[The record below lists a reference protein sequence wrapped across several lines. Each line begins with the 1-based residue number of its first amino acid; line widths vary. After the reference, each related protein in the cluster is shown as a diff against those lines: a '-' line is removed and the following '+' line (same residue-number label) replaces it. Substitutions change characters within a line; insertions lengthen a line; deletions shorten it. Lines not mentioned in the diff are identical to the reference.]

1 MNKNDWL
8 KCPICEC
15 KTRVQIRPDTVL
27 ENFPLFCPRCKKESI
42 ICVKDMNVSVLKS
55 EKLKE
60 NTNSY
65 Q

>member
-1 MNKNDWL
+1 MNTNDWI

-27 ENFPLFCPRCKKESI
+27 ENFPLFCPRCKNESI
-42 ICVKDMNVSVLKS
+42 ICVKNMNVSVLKS

-60 NTNSY
+60 NTNS
-65 Q
+65 